1 MESGK
6 DVPPLDD
13 GQGELFGDL
22 PRKSQETLIARIE
35 HPVWTEN
42 KAKLIERY
50 LYYFVM
56 ITHHGTYIDGFA
68 GPQWPR
74 KPSMWAARLVLQSKP
89 KWLRHFYLYEI
100 KKKKAYLL
108 KKLKANKLSLAP
120 GRTIH
125 VYQGDFNSKVRGLL
139 RSDRIGQQEATFCLL
154 DQQTFECHW
163 KTLVDLARYKRGSE
177 NKIEL
182 FYFLAIRWLHRALS
196 GIGDKRSL
204 KRWWG
209 RSDWDELPGLTQDQI
224 RDRLVARFKDELGY
238 KSAAPWPIF
247 QRRGSDVIMYYM
259 IHATDHSEA
268 PKLMSRAYRKVVV
281 PRESYEQLSLELG
294 LRLPQTGE
302 QQASSLQR

>member
-1 MESGK
+1 MESGNEL
-6 DVPPLDD
+6 PPPGS
-13 GQGELFGDL
+13 GQGELFENL
-22 PRKSQETLIARIE
+22 PGKPQDVRLARIE

-56 ITHHGTYIDGFA
+56 ITHHGTYIDGFS
-68 GPQWPR
+68 GPQWSG

-100 KKKKAYLL
+100 DKKKAILL
-108 KKLKANKLSLAP
+108 EKLKANRRSLAT

-125 VYQGDFNSKVRGLL
+125 VYRGDFNSKVRGLL

-163 KTLVDLARYKRGSE
+163 KTLVELARYKRGSE

-196 GIGDKRSL
+196 GIKNERAL
-204 KRWWG
+204 KQWWG
-209 RSDWDELPGLTQDQI
+209 RDDWHGLSELTQDQI
-224 RDRLVARFKDELGY
+224 RDSLVARFKDELGY
-238 KSAAPWPIF
+238 KSAVPWPIF
-247 QRRGSDVIMYYM
+247 KRRGSDIIMYYM
-259 IHATDHSEA
+259 IHATDHLEA
-268 PKLMSRAYRKVVV
+268 PKLMGRAYRKVVV
-281 PRESYEQLSLELG
+281 PRESYEQLSLELK
-294 LRLPQTGE
+294 LSLPQTAE
-302 QQASSLQR
+302 Q